1 MAADNI
7 LQYLGQYVPSTEIW
21 QVIQE
26 LSTTNPG
33 SDQFRELIVRLALL
47 VNRIN
52 LSVNTKDTGIFDNAN
67 EFVTSSQYF
76 PNPTF
81 ITSSASGEPAQTATY
96 RAVYRTVINF
106 GALPAAG
113 TKSVPHNIN
122 CTTSTSF
129 VRIYATATDP
139 VGLNYIPIPYA
150 SSVLANNIELSVDAT
165 NVNIAV
171 GVDRSAFTICYVV
184 LEYLQI

>member
-21 QVIQE
+21 QVVQE
-26 LSTTNPG
+26 LSTANPG
-33 SDQFRELIVRLALL
+33 SDQFKELIVRLALL

-76 PNPTF
+76 PNPIF
-81 ITSSASGEPAQTATY
+81 VTSTSSGEPDQTSTY

-106 GALPAAG
+106 GQLPAAG
-113 TKSVPHNIN
+113 IKSVPHNIN
-122 CTTSTSF
+122 CTAATSF
-129 VRIYATATDP
+129 VRIYGTATQP
-139 VGLNYIPIPYA
+139 STSYIPLPY
-150 SSVLANNIELSVDAT
+150 SSVTAVADNIELYVDTT
-165 NVNIAV
+165 NVNVATAI
-171 GVDRSAFTICYVV
+171 DYSAYTTSYIV

>member
-7 LQYLGQYVPSTEIW
+7 LQYLGEYVPTTEIW

-26 LSTTNPG
+26 LSTANPG
-33 SDQFRELIVRLALL
+33 SDQFKELIVRLALI

-52 LSVNTKDTGIFDNAN
+52 LAVNTKETGIYDNAR
-67 EFVTSSQYF
+67 EFITSEQYF
-76 PNPTF
+76 PQPNF
-81 ITSSASGEPAQTATY
+81 NSGTANTPEY
-96 RAVYRTVINF
+96 RLVYRTVINF

-113 TKSVPHNIN
+113 TTSVPHNIV
-122 CTTSTSF
+122 CTAATSF

-150 SSVLANNIELSVDAT
+150 SPVLANNIELSVDAI
-165 NVNIAV
+165 NVNITV

-184 LEYLQI
+184 LEYIQI